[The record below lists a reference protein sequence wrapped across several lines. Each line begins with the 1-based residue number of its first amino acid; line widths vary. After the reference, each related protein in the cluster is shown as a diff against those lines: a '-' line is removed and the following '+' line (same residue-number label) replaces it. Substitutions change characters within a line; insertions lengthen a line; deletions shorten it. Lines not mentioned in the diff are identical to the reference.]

1 VVTAE
6 EIEQAVER
14 LKKAGLWA
22 HSNNFVEE
30 LTKHAVQIHLIS
42 GSDSPPEFF
51 TLNGIE
57 GRRLSGNSFN
67 VIFDEKATIYAAAFR
82 LQQVNLTVRK
92 SDNFEDVVAAMTS
105 YAELHSRMQ
114 AGPYSIL
121 RAVFA
126 LKQAG
131 LAVSLLDQAV
141 IEAKDKLHTFVIRWT
156 QSKWSVQIDNGN
168 KLPSVSVNTLV
179 EAVMKVIDFYDIA

>member
-1 VVTAE
+1 VVTAD
-6 EIEQAVER
+6 EIEAAVKR

-42 GSDSPPEFF
+42 GSDQPPIFIA
-51 TLNGIE
+51 LNTAME
-57 GRRLSGNSFN
+57 GRRLSGNSFRI
-67 VIFDEKATIYAAAFR
+67 IFDENTNTYAAVFWLR
-82 LQQVNLTVRK
+82 QVNVTIRK
-92 SDNFEDVVAAMTS
+92 SENFEDVIAALTC
-105 YAELHSRMQ
+105 YAELQSRMQ

-131 LAVSLLDQAV
+131 LAVSLLDQV
-141 IEAKDKLHTFVIRWT
+141 TIEARDKLHTFVICWT
-156 QSKWSVQIDNGN
+156 QSKWSVQIDSGN
-168 KLPSVSVNTLV
+168 KLPSKRS
-179 EAVMKVIDFYDIA
+179 